1 MNENETA
8 VKIDDDISGD
18 KQKKSRRFFS
28 TVDVA
33 TMAVFACLM
42 GVTSAQIANLISF
55 AKVFGFWGEQLF
67 QGLFMV
73 LPIIVCYL
81 VKKPGAGIV
90 TGFISG
96 FVEIIAGNPL
106 GVIIIPYCMLEGLG
120 VDIGFGL
127 FRYKRFDTLAFFV
140 AGSMYFLTAPIPI
153 YLFYSFLLSLP
164 PIGMILFTASQAL
177 SGGFVGG
184 LIAKIIAKLLD
195 RSGLTERYSKTARS
209 F

>member
-1 MNENETA
+1 MNENKTKA
-8 VKIDDDISGD
+8 NTDDDIPGN
-18 KQKKSRRFFS
+18 KQKKSKRFFRA
-28 TVDVA
+28 VDVA

-42 GVTSAQIANLISF
+42 GVTSAQIANLIRLTW
-55 AKVFGFWGEQLF
+55 VFGFWGEQLF
-67 QGLFMV
+67 QGLFIV

-81 VKKPGAGIV
+81 VKKPGAGII

-106 GVIIIPYCMLEGLG
+106 GVIIIPFTILEGLG
-120 VDIGFGL
+120 ADIGFGL

-140 AGSMYFLTAPIPI
+140 AGSMYFLTAPYSI
-153 YLFYSFLLSLP
+153 YVFYSFLLHLP

-184 LIAKIIAKLLD
+184 LVAKTIAKLLD
-195 RSGLTERYSKTARS
+195 KSGLTERYSRIGGS